1 MISFCI
7 TTKNEGLYVDGLLT
21 QLVTMLDKNNGEDEI
36 IIIDDYSDDEE
47 TLDILSSWRNNWPVL
62 EFYQRHLQ
70 KDFGAHKNF
79 GIEKCSKHWIFQI
92 DADETLA
99 HALEENVHSLLL
111 DNSETELF
119 LVPRV
124 NIVNGITQ

>member
-1 MISFCI
+1 MNLSYAI
-7 TTKNEGLYVDGLLT
+7 TTHNEYEEINELLGI
-21 QLVTMLDKNNGEDEI
+21 LIHHIDKEDEI
-36 IIIDDYSDDEE
+36 VILDDYSDDEE

-111 DNSETELF
+111 DNSEIELF
-119 LVPRV
+119 LES
-124 NIVNGITQ
+124 